1 MQIINKSSHI
11 EKISQVNPKLEPLLE
26 PIEEYFSVLR
36 DIFYNNQDEE
46 EFLLDKEAG
55 HIVVI
60 EKPSDANNLNAAGI
74 GAVKLKDSNPEAIER
89 LMLNN
94 GNFAYKISVGINN
107 SYLVTLFSMAGTLDK
122 ETEKWLK
129 ENSIRQINNNGWLN

>member
-1 MQIINKSSHI
+1 MQIINQSSHI
-11 EKISQVNPKLEPLLE
+11 EKLCQINPKLEPLIE
-26 PIEEYFSVLR
+26 PIEEYFSVLK
-36 DIFYNNQDEE
+36 DIFYNAHDAE

-74 GAVKLKDSNPEAIER
+74 GAVTLKNSNPEAIEK

-107 SYLVTLFSMAGTLDK
+107 SYLVTLFSMAGTLDN
-122 ETEKWLK
+122 ETEKWLR
-129 ENSIRQINNNGWLN
+129 ENCERSINNTGWLN